1 MNRIRWAGLDAADFE
16 EITTYET
23 CRYSKPSVGYFQE
36 ILERNHLKPE
46 RCLMVGNDRR
56 EDLAAGELGVKTYL
70 VTQCV
75 EHGEEPGRADYEG
88 ANLEQLYQDLKEL
101 V

>member
-1 MNRIRWAGLDAADFE
+1 
-16 EITTYET
+16 
-23 CRYSKPSVGYFQE
+23 
-36 ILERNHLKPE
+36 
-46 RCLMVGNDRR
+46 MVGNDRR